1 MMMTTGR
8 INMKKK
14 SRAYAI
20 ALASVAAILLSCTGK
35 VSAQNLAVKT
45 NALMWGALTPNLGI
59 ELVTGE
65 RTSIDFSA
73 FGHRNPY
80 GMTSKV
86 IGFQPEFRF
95 WLSGRPMVRE
105 YIGIAALLVSYDTTV
120 RDRVF
125 DGDAAGLGITAGYVL
140 PLGKRWNI
148 EFSGGFGLVCYQQKK
163 YFRDDNY
170 DDYFV
175 NGMPKA
181 NSRGYELL
189 PIDLGITFTY
199 IIK

>member
-1 MMMTTGR
+1 MKTTGR
-8 INMKKK
+8 IMIMKKYGT
-14 SRAYAI
+14 YAV
-20 ALASVAAILLSCTGK
+20 ALVSAAAILLFHTGK

-45 NALMWGALTPNLGI
+45 NALMWGALTPNLGV

-65 RTSIDFSA
+65 RTSLDLSA
-73 FGHRNPY
+73 FGHKNPY

-86 IGFQPEFRF
+86 IGLQPEFRF

-105 YIGIAALLVSYDTTV
+105 YIGIGALLVSYDMTL

-125 DGDAAGLGITAGYVL
+125 DGDAAGLGITGGYVL

-148 EFSGGFGLVCYQQKK
+148 EFSGSFGLVYYQQKK
-163 YFRDDNY
+163 YFKGDNY

-175 NGMPKA
+175 NDMPKA